1 MGNRRY
7 TQEQIKWMSENV
19 NNYKNYKEMANA
31 FNKKFNENRTDQAM
45 SNTLVKRLK
54 IKKSFNSGQFSETLK
69 KDELPLGTI
78 RQSNNGVTYIKV
90 KLVGNKRPKFS
101 GYKEPYWVPLQKK
114 IYQTRYG
121 EIKNDEMIIF
131 LDCNN
136 QNFNIDNLFCINR
149 KISLILANNGWY
161 SKDPK
166 ITKTG
171 IYYAKLLNEIKNI
184 KNLKK

>member
-7 TQEQIKWMSENV
+7 TQKQIKWMSENV

-114 IYQTRYG
+114 IYQARYG

-161 SKDPK
+161 PKDPK